1 MVVFGIIK
9 FQSAVCR
16 YLSHVAAQLLQQFL
30 RRIVGAGIK
39 NSPVAVQH
47 DGAAVLS
54 LRDAP
59 QQHDL
64 PPLLAVPLADAQRL
78 VKKTLAQNESYLC
91 PEVIN
96 HILTEGMKVILK
108 GEGVNAML
116 SVAEQP
122 V

>member
-1 MVVFGIIK
+1 MIK
-9 FQSAVCR
+9 
-16 YLSHVAAQLLQQFL
+16 YLSPFKAQALAAGDNQAY
-30 RRIVGAGIK
+30 I
-39 NSPVAVQH
+39 
-47 DGAAVLS
+47 
-54 LRDAP
+54 AP
-59 QQHDL
+59 ASTVSQIRALTFHNTTASNVSVEVYL
-64 PPLLAVPLADAQRL
+64 IPSNIATTESAQRL